1 MKKEIQQT
9 DPNVL
14 LKFAH
19 LLGTEVKDGRL
30 EIPQSMAKGIVPDMC
45 SMNKSEY

>member
-19 LLGTEVKDGRL
+19 LLGTEEKTEDWKS
-30 EIPQSMAKGIVPDMC
+30 PQSMAKGIVPDMC

>member
-30 EIPQSMAKGIVPDMC
+30 EIPKVWQRVLYRICVQ
-45 SMNKSEY
+45 